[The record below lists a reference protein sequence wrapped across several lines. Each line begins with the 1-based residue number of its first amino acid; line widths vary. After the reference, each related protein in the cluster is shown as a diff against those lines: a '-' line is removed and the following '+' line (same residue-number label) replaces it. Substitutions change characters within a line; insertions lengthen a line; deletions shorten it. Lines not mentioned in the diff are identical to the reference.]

1 MSRSDAPADEP
12 RAGRGRARARIS
24 DELGLPEPERARHA
38 RSDAWVEVVG
48 ADVAAHAH
56 LESVR
61 DGVATITADGPLWA
75 SQLRYLE
82 RAIVD
87 GATAVVGPGVVRS
100 VRVRVGG

>member
-1 MSRSDAPADEP
+1 MSSDASDEP
-12 RAGRGRARARIS
+12 VPVADALARIS
-24 DELGLPEPERARHA
+24 DELGLPDPSALDTLEAR
-38 RSDAWVEVVG
+38 WIEVVG

-56 LESVR
+56 LESVH